1 MHYEIT
7 LYSLFCIAVSLFYH
21 KGTLTT
27 FLLVQ
32 LFAIHQYF
40 YYQLFIEKKVEGN
53 VCYCVEC
60 EDMTNETFIHCKEC
74 NKCVPVTYFH
84 WEQLKTCVSYTHA
97 KRYMHIIKLI
107 AGTNILCS
115 LMESFAYLPFLVVT
129 ILSCIVLKSTAS
141 SITVNI

>member
-7 LYSLFCIAVSLFYH
+7 LYSIFCITVSLFYH

-40 YYQLFIEKKVEGN
+40 YYQLFVHKKVEGN
-53 VCYCVEC
+53 VCYCNEC
-60 EDMTNETFIHCKEC
+60 QEMTNDTFIHCKEC

-84 WEQLKTCVSYTHA
+84 WEQLKTCVSNTDA
-97 KRYMHIIKLI
+97 KRYMYIIKLI
-107 AGTNILCS
+107 VGTNILCS
-115 LMESFAYLPFLVVT
+115 VMESFVYLPFLVVT
-129 ILSCIVLKSTAS
+129 ILSCIVLKSIVS